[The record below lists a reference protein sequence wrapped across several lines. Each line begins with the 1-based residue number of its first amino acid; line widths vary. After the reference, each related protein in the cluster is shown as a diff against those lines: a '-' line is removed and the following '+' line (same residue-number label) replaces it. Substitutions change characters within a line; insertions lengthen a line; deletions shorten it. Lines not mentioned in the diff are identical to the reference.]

1 MSSPR
6 VLLLTTYYHPVLGG
20 VETNVRRLAAFLAR
34 AGFDVRIITKRVYA
48 DSPRDE
54 RIDDVPV
61 HRLPPVG
68 DRSPAGKW
76 LMLPFAFAALLRRR
90 REYDLICCVDY
101 RGIGVAAIMAG
112 RLLRRPVVVQ
122 AGTTGVL
129 SCSNWDDADARRGL
143 GPVGLVGRL
152 ARRPLRTIYGA
163 ASAYLCISREI
174 EEEALTCG
182 VPRARI
188 HYLPHSIDTGEFHP
202 PQDQERA
209 RIRSEE
215 GWPADRLNV
224 LFVGRLSREKGVLDL
239 MEAWRLLDRPD
250 AHLVIVGPDM
260 PAHPWDAGPRVREL
274 IAQHGLADRV
284 RVLGPRADVA
294 RLLRGA
300 DLFVQPSHFEAF
312 GISVIEAMAT
322 GLPIVATAVGG
333 MLDYL
338 VDRDNALL
346 APAQDPA
353 ALADRIGEA
362 LNGAALRQ
370 HLGTRARATVEALFD
385 EAVVFGR
392 TADLLRTLAARP
404 A

>member
-1 MSSPR
+1 
-6 VLLLTTYYHPVLGG
+6 
-20 VETNVRRLAAFLAR
+20 
-34 AGFDVRIITKRVYA
+34 
-48 DSPRDE
+48 
-54 RIDDVPV
+54 
-61 HRLPPVG
+61 
-68 DRSPAGKW
+68 
-76 LMLPFAFAALLRRR
+76 
-90 REYDLICCVDY
+90 
-101 RGIGVAAIMAG
+101 
-112 RLLRRPVVVQ
+112 
-122 AGTTGVL
+122 
-129 SCSNWDDADARRGL
+129 
-143 GPVGLVGRL
+143 
-152 ARRPLRTIYGA
+152 
-163 ASAYLCISREI
+163 
-174 EEEALTCG
+174 
-182 VPRARI
+182 
-188 HYLPHSIDTGEFHP
+188 
-202 PQDQERA
+202 
-209 RIRSEE
+209 
-215 GWPADRLNV
+215 
-224 LFVGRLSREKGVLDL
+224 
-239 MEAWRLLDRPD
+239 
-250 AHLVIVGPDM
+250 
-260 PAHPWDAGPRVREL
+260 L